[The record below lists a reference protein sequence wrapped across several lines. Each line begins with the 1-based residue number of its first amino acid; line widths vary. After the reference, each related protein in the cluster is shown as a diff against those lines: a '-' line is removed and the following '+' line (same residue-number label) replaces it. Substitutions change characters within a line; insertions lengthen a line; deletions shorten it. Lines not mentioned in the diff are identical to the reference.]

1 MINLK
6 ASPKSEEKYTDC
18 KVTSVT
24 MGKEAKTLNYIHLS
38 SPSENQPIIIS
49 VQNSYDNILYQL
61 KELKEGKRKKC
72 YFAKGMTNI
81 DIIKDEESKSLY
93 ITKSAIDESVYSY
106 QLLSFN
112 EIEEIITRMEKV

>member
-6 ASPKSEEKYTDC
+6 ANVKSEERYTDC

-24 MGKEAKTLNYIHLS
+24 MGKEAKSLNYIHLS
-38 SPSENQPIIIS
+38 APNEDQPIIIS

-81 DIIKDEESKSLY
+81 DIIKDDEAKALY
-93 ITKSAIDESVYSY
+93 ITKSANDDSVHSY
-106 QLLSFN
+106 QLSSLK
-112 EIEEIITRMEKV
+112 EIEALIAQIERI